1 MEEKGAASGMMDRP
15 LLGRAVLK
23 LLLKLGTDKART
35 GRYHRICGEIMG
47 LASAGAPHIL

>member
-1 MEEKGAASGMMDRP
+1 MMDWP
-15 LLGRAVLK
+15 LLGRAILK

-47 LASAGAPHIL
+47 LVRPAPLIFYDA